1 MAASCRLLRPPAP
14 WQLSA
19 SLALMRAG
27 SGRTARPEAAPGGLQ
42 CTVVHGCARL
52 HEAACG
58 AARLRRAAWGRV
70 KPCKV
75 ARACATA
82 GCRAR
87 ACTRLHALVRRLQA
101 QQEGF
106 VLQQR
111 KGGRSCQPAW
121 IVTGSATIR
130 DVGQHEGSTRTPPA
144 PLWGPSITNPSV
156 PPPRSH
162 TPPPSNPPPIHLTLF
177 LMRFGASLA
186 SSPSPAL
193 GGHVSPL
200 RAHACE
206 HRAER
211 CQPPPCAHT
220 RVCTDGT
227 EKARANTR
235 VCEHVYTQEHTCS
248 CGCLQVRTC
257 KQV

>member
-1 MAASCRLLRPPAP
+1 M
-14 WQLSA
+14 
-19 SLALMRAG
+19 
-27 SGRTARPEAAPGGLQ
+27 
-42 CTVVHGCARL
+42 
-52 HEAACG
+52 
-58 AARLRRAAWGRV
+58 
-70 KPCKV
+70 
-75 ARACATA
+75 
-82 GCRAR
+82 
-87 ACTRLHALVRRLQA
+87 
-101 QQEGF
+101 
-106 VLQQR
+106 LQQR

-186 SSPSPAL
+186 SSPGPAL

-220 RVCTDGT
+220 RVCTDGCMRGPT
-227 EKARANTR
+227 RKHTQTHVCASMCTRRNTR
-235 VCEHVYTQEHTCS
+235 AAAAVCRCACASKCESLQACNAHVQP
-248 CGCLQVRTC
+248 CGGGHRVPMR
-257 KQV
+257 